1 MFPKTVLKRGL
12 HLAGV
17 SRVLARRDG
26 ASFVLAAHIV
36 LEEEAGHL
44 AEVIRFLQRSF
55 SFVSIDEYLD
65 ALNAGTCRN
74 LLTLTFDD
82 GLRNQL
88 TVAHAVLSSLR
99 VPAAFYVCP
108 ALVGTPFSTW
118 TWELEPRLA
127 RLPARRRQEIFAQGS
142 ADSYV
147 TFLHGLKQMPLE
159 RRETLWG
166 EIVSST
172 SDFAFTADEERRFGL
187 MDWPELAR
195 LDPAL
200 ITIGSHTQTHVD
212 LPQVDDER
220 MEAELSGS
228 KAMLREKLGYDAR
241 HFAYPNGSY
250 DRRAWSAVANHFDS
264 AVTMEQRAVGRAA
277 IPHLLPRVHIQWDPC
292 ELAWTLARVPRD

>member
-1 MFPKTVLKRGL
+1 MSLKTVLKRGL

-36 LEEEAGHL
+36 LEEEADYL
-44 AEVIRFLQRSF
+44 ADVIRFLRRSF

-65 ALNAGTCRN
+65 ALRAGACRN

-99 VPAAFYVCP
+99 VPATFYVCP
-108 ALVGTPFSTW
+108 ALVGTAFSTW

-127 RLPARRRQEIFAQGS
+127 RLPVLQQQEIFAHGS

-147 TFLHGLKQMPLE
+147 TFLHRLKQMPLE
-159 RRETLWG
+159 RREALWD
-166 EIVSST
+166 ELVRT
-172 SDFAFTADEERRFGL
+172 TPDFAFTADEERRFGL
-187 MDWPELAR
+187 MDWSELAR
-195 LDPAL
+195 LDPSL

-220 MEAELSGS
+220 SWPAARPCCGRSLDTTRAISRIRTAATTAAHGEWSPGIS
-228 KAMLREKLGYDAR
+228 IRE
-241 HFAYPNGSY
+241 
-250 DRRAWSAVANHFDS
+250 
-264 AVTMEQRAVGRAA
+264 
-277 IPHLLPRVHIQWDPC
+277 
-292 ELAWTLARVPRD
+292 